1 MDPFS
6 FVLKGV
12 IDNAEKISIVVVC
25 VAVVIGLL
33 YMINRDRNSQDKETE
48 ASTKAREL
56 DHSERTQLTGIL
68 ANQLA
73 MQKEM
78 VEAMNQQGGAL
89 IDMRKEMA
97 LVMQKQTDDISANLK
112 RMLDDQNASFI
123 RQLKSTLGGGVRMQ
137 LGIMQ
142 LNASGKIIMANED
155 AMSLLGITDKALVLN
170 RQLYNLGLRVMDIE
184 GRTIE
189 DASGLPFASVLK
201 TGRVDTSN
209 SDAALLGIQL
219 PDMSY
224 RWLFLNMSPV
234 YDAHNVVVQ
243 ILLTF
248 YDAGKLVVLERME
261 KTEDITNHGGF
272 NIPAPGTGALPE
284 STNAGT
290 ESND

>member
-1 MDPFS
+1 MDPFTL
-6 FVLKGV
+6 FFKGV

-25 VAVVIGLL
+25 VVVIGFLFW
-33 YMINRDRNSQDKETE
+33 YMNKDRTSRDKEAE
-48 ASTKAREL
+48 QESKKSAQ
-56 DHSERTQLTGIL
+56 DHTERTQLTGIL

-78 VEAMNQQGGAL
+78 IESMNQQGGAI

-97 LVMQKQTDDISANLK
+97 VVLQKQTEDITGNFK
-112 RMLDDQNASFI
+112 KMLDDQNASFI

-142 LNASGKIIMANED
+142 LNSSGKIILANED
-155 AMSLLGITDKALVLN
+155 AMALLGITDKALVLN

-189 DASGLPFASVLK
+189 DSSGLPFAGVLK
-201 TGRVDTSN
+201 SGKVDTN
-209 SDAALLGIQL
+209 NTDAALLGIQL

-234 YDAHNVVVQ
+234 FDGNNNVVQ

-248 YDAGKLVVLERME
+248 YDAGKLVVLERLST
-261 KTEDITNHGGF
+261 TEDITDHGF
-272 NIPAPGTGALPE
+272 NFQTSGGGSLPQGTDTGAK
-284 STNAGT
+284 S
-290 ESND
+290 SD